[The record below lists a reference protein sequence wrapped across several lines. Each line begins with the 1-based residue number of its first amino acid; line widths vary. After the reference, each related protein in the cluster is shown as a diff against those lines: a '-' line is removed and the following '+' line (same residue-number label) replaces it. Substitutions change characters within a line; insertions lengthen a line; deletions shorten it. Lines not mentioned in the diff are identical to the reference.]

1 MKPFISMKK
10 LILVL
15 YLTIEA
21 SQLLK
26 AQSITLEPNTS
37 SNGNLLNKSSG
48 YVYGNISTTT
58 TDGADLIFRRGEPA
72 NGVGAS
78 GTLVGAIS
86 TWPDRFQINT
96 YANHYLNFNVNETDV
111 FRILTNGYTGINQI
125 APKRFFHVNGSTI
138 LSETSDSA
146 NVQIGSVDIQNAK
159 LVVNND
165 NFQHGVSI
173 ISTFNPGG
181 YALNVEGNTRLE
193 GDTRING
200 TTILQNNLIAQQ
212 ASFNGTVSVNG
223 DLAVSGNVSKGGG
236 SFKIDH
242 PLDPENKLL
251 YHSFVESPDMMNV
264 YNGNSVT
271 DEKGFATIQLPDYF
285 EALNTDFRYQLT
297 PIGTFARAMVA
308 QKVKNNQFVVQTDK
322 PNVEISWQV
331 TGIRNDA
338 YAQKFRIPNT
348 VEKSASEKGKYLY
361 PEAFEKQ

>member
-1 MKPFISMKK
+1 MKK
-10 LILVL
+10 CFLAL
-15 YLTIEA
+15 YLMIGL
-21 SQLLK
+21 SQVLR
-26 AQSITLEPNTS
+26 AQSVTIQPNSAST
-37 SNGNLLNKSSG
+37 GNLLTKTSQ
-48 YVYGNISTTT
+48 YVYGNISTS
-58 TDGADLIFRRGEPA
+58 DPSGADLFFRLAEPT
-72 NGVGAS
+72 NGLGAT
-78 GTLVGAIS
+78 GTQIGAIS
-86 TWPDRFQINT
+86 TYPSMFQLTAYNSR
-96 YANHYLNFNVNETDV
+96 ALNFNVNSKHAL
-111 FRILTNGYTGINQI
+111 RILPNGYTGVNQV
-125 APKRFFHVNGSTI
+125 APSRYFHVNGSTI

-159 LVVNND
+159 LVVNNT

-173 ISTFNPGG
+173 ISPFNPGG
-181 YALNVEGNTRLE
+181 FALNVDGSTRLDGQTIIE
-193 GDTRING
+193 GM
-200 TTILQNNLIAQQ
+200 TILQNALNAQQ
-212 ASFNGTVSVNG
+212 ASFNGSVSVNG
-223 DLAVSGNVSKGGG
+223 NLAVSGSVSKGGG

-264 YNGNSVT
+264 YNGNSIT

-285 EALNTDFRYQLT
+285 EALNKDFRYQLT
-297 PIGTFARAMVA
+297 PIGTFAQAMVA

>member
-1 MKPFISMKK
+1 MKPLISMKK

-26 AQSITLEPNTS
+26 AQSITLEPTS

-48 YVYGNISTTT
+48 FTYGNISTTT
-58 TDGADLIFRRGEPA
+58 TDGADLIFRRNEPA

-78 GTLVGAIS
+78 GTSVGAIS
-86 TWPDRFQINT
+86 TWPDRFQINA
-96 YANHYLNFNVNETDV
+96 YANHYLNFSVNNADRL
-111 FRILTNGYTGINQI
+111 RIMTNGYVGLNTA
-125 APKRFFHVNGSTI
+125 APSRFFHVNGSTI

-146 NVQIGSVDIQNAK
+146 NVQIGSTNMLNAK
-159 LVVNND
+159 LVVNNT

-173 ISTFNPGG
+173 ISPFNPGG
-181 YALNVEGNTRLE
+181 FALNVEGNTRLE
-193 GDTRING
+193 GQTIIEG
-200 TTILQNNLIAQQ
+200 ITILQNALNAQQ
-212 ASFNGTVSVNG
+212 ALFNGSVDVNG
-223 DLAVSGNVSKGGG
+223 NLSVSGSVSKGGG

-264 YNGNSVT
+264 YNGNSIT

-297 PIGTFARAMVA
+297 PIGKFAQAMVA